1 MHKIRLMSLLKKPLP
16 EVEDGTSLC
25 YCMLLSLKLVD
36 YSEDRPTLANKEIPC
51 KTFVRHTNGRDKVV
65 ATHNRCLCCRVHF
78 MKRLRVVDA
87 SVMPSMTSTN
97 TNAAVIMIAEKM
109 ADMLRKRDAAEKRD
123 EL

>member
-1 MHKIRLMSLLKKPLP
+1 
-16 EVEDGTSLC
+16 
-25 YCMLLSLKLVD
+25 
-36 YSEDRPTLANKEIPC
+36 
-51 KTFVRHTNGRDKVV
+51 
-65 ATHNRCLCCRVHF
+65 